1 MLDLAGSRR
10 WAGSKYPP
18 PNMATLPG
26 TLCTDASISPSTL
39 HRLLTSAIGQI
50 FQKHLPSTGTCPQT
64 TPSLSSPTGPQA
76 DSIKPTTLPPPPS
89 SSSQSQDHT
98 TFLKT
103 LTAFVGNLSKLVVR
117 NCEGATK
124 LVIVHVRRQRFIPSR
139 QTKLASTIAR
149 CPPAPLSLFKVAL
162 YERDANRSRILT
174 TYAPMG
180 YTFDRLPTIPKAR
193 GGSSLFPEATSV
205 SFDPPP
211 IMGW

>member
-1 MLDLAGSRR
+1 MLDLAESRR

-26 TLCTDASISPSTL
+26 TLCTDASISPSAL

-76 DSIKPTTLPPPPS
+76 DSIKPTTPTPPPPS

-103 LTAFVGNLSKLVVR
+103 LTEFAGDLSKLVVR
-117 NCEGATK
+117 NCEGVTK
-124 LVIVHVRRQRFIPSR
+124 LVIIHVRRQRVVPSR
-139 QTKLASTIAR
+139 QTKLASAIAR
-149 CPPAPLSLFKVAL
+149 WPPLTPPLQ
-162 YERDANRSRILT
+162 NRSIR
-174 TYAPMG
+174 
-180 YTFDRLPTIPKAR
+180 AR
-193 GGSSLFPEATSV
+193 RKPEPDINYLCTN
-205 SFDPPP
+205 
-211 IMGW
+211 GLHL